1 MSLPRILTIM
11 GSGETAPTMVST
23 HRTLTA
29 LLPKPVKAVL
39 LDTPYGFQE
48 NAPELATRAVEY
60 FRNSVNVDIA
70 VAGLVRLHDTHIAA
84 DTVQIER
91 GLRAIS
97 DATYIF
103 AGPGSP
109 TYALRQWSG
118 SNVASS
124 IIDKLMNGGIV
135 TFASA
140 AALTLGKVTVPVYEV
155 YKVGQ
160 DVQRLDGLDV
170 LSAIGINAAVIPHYD
185 NAEGGNHDTRFC
197 YLGETR
203 LRMFEKMLDDD
214 TYVLGIDEHTGLVI
228 DLDASVAKVVGNGT
242 VTLRLRED
250 SFTYETGSTIPLTT
264 LQNPW
269 ELRESEHAGTT
280 QGTNSN
286 APGASGAPSHQKGV
300 GISGET
306 VEAQPGQVGEG
317 SSKSV
322 ESNLAQAGSLE
333 QELQIQQ
340 SAFNDAMT
348 ARDADGAVRACLA
361 LEQAIHDWS
370 ADTLQGDIADKA
382 RAAVRSMI
390 SALGDAAI
398 GGVRNPRDVV
408 APYVEA
414 MLAIRATVRAEKR
427 YDLSDV
433 IRDAFVNIGIE
444 VRDTATGVEWDL

>member
-214 TYVLGIDEHTGLVI
+214 TYVLGIDEHTGLVV

-242 VTLRLRED
+242 VTLRLREN
-250 SFTYETGSTIPLTT
+250 SYTYETGSTIPLTT

-269 ELRESEHAGTT
+269 LLRTSASAES
-280 QGTNSN
+280 
-286 APGASGAPSHQKGV
+286 SHQKGV